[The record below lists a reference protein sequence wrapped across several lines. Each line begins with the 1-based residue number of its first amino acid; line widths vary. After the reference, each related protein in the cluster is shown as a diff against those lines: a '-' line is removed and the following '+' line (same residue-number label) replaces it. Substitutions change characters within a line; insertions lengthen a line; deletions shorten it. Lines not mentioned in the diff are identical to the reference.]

1 MEPVSTTVA
10 ISTVVGYLTKTL
22 KENKTVSEFIA
33 DFTSATVN
41 WIRPIFLKEDD
52 TPKDVLAD
60 LKADPESKYNATAAE
75 NAIAKAADGKPEVE
89 EELRKMYA
97 EIQQKADKGGLGDS
111 FHQTMTTHGPGS
123 DNIGRDK
130 NVYGK
135 L

>member
-1 MEPVSTTVA
+1 MEPVSTAVA
-10 ISTVVGYLTKTL
+10 ISAVVSYLAKTL

-60 LKADPESKYNATAAE
+60 LKANSDDKLNTGAAE
-75 NAIAKAADGKPEVE
+75 IAIAKAVRDNPEAE
-89 EELRKMYA
+89 KWLKEMYA

-111 FHQTMTTHGPGS
+111 SHQTMTTHGPGS

-130 NVYGK
+130 IVYGK
-135 L
+135 P